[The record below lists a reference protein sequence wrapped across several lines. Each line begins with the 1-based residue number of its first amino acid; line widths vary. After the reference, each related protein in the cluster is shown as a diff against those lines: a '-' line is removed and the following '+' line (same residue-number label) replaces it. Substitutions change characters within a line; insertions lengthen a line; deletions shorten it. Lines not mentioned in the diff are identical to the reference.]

1 MKTILITG
9 AGGNLGTHVVNYFA
23 DRGYRV
29 LAFVSPGK
37 SPNQQS
43 NPNINFIEVDLRD
56 ETASTEQVN
65 RISQQYA
72 IDAAFLLAGGF
83 AMGTLEQTTLQE
95 VHHMIQVNFDTV
107 YSIVRPLYSVMNR
120 QPQGGKLV
128 FIGALPAVEWGS
140 SSAMLGYALSKAM
153 LINLAQSLNAAAS
166 SNKILT
172 AVLVPSIIDTP
183 ANRAAMPQANYA
195 DWVKPEGIAQQLESI
210 LIHGVEGHAA
220 VIKL

>member
-23 DRGYRV
+23 DRGFRV

-37 SPNQQS
+37 SPKQQS

-56 ETASTEQVN
+56 ETATTEHVN
-65 RISQQYA
+65 RISQHHA
-72 IDAAFLLAGGF
+72 LDAAFLLAGGF

-107 YSIVRPLYSVMNR
+107 YSIVRPLYSVMNS

-140 SSAMLGYALSKAM
+140 SGAMLGYALSKAM
-153 LINLAQSLNAAAS
+153 LINLAQALNAAAS
-166 SNKILT
+166 SNKIST

-210 LIHGVEGHAA
+210 LIHGVDRHAP